1 MFYYCYADGKDS
13 LVMAMKKAEEEHCT
27 VILANDTD
35 VDRLALAEMDPKGRW
50 KVFNGNEL
58 GALLGWWAL
67 EKYRTSVTKPDLPNC
82 VMISSIVSSKIL
94 GAMARAEGFTHVETH
109 VGFKWIANK
118 ALELEGLGRT
128 VLFAFEQP
136 IGFMLSTSVPDKD
149 GISGACQLATM
160 ASYLRSTRKMTLIEK
175 LREIYETY
183 GYHATICGNLPYK
196 DEKQVNQLF
205 ERLSSFEDDIP
216 GTYPKCILNGEFVVK
231 SVRDLALG
239 VDTAFPDYKP
249 RLPTVTT
256 NHCLT
261 FTFQNAMT
269 ITFRESTNDRVLR
282 YYSELFGLPQN
293 KNWDD
298 ITDKLKRMT
307 EAVISEFIRPEES
320 GFL

>member
-1 MFYYCYADGKDS
+1 MH
-13 LVMAMKKAEEEHCT
+13 KAQEEHCT
-27 VILANDTD
+27 VILANDPD
-35 VDRLALAEMDPKGRW
+35 VDRLALAELDPRCRW

-67 EKYRTSVTKPDLPNC
+67 EKYKTSVTKPDLPNC

-128 VLFAFEQP
+128 VLFAFEHP

-149 GISGACQLATM
+149 GISAACQLATM

-183 GYHATICGNLPYK
+183 GYHATICANLLYK
-196 DEKQVNQLF
+196 EENQLNQIF
-205 ERLSSFEDDIP
+205 ERLSTFDDDIP
-216 GTYPKCILNGEFVVK
+216 GTYPQCILNGLYEVK

-239 VDTAFPDYKP
+239 VDTAFPDNKP
-249 RLPTVTT
+249 RLPTISS

-261 FTFQNAMT
+261 FTFNNAMT
-269 ITFRESTNDRVLR
+269 ITFRESSNDRVLR
-282 YYSELFGLPQN
+282 YYAELFGLPQN

-298 ITDKLKRMT
+298 INDTLKLMTD
-307 EAVISEFIRPEES
+307 AVINEFISPEES
-320 GFL
+320 GLI